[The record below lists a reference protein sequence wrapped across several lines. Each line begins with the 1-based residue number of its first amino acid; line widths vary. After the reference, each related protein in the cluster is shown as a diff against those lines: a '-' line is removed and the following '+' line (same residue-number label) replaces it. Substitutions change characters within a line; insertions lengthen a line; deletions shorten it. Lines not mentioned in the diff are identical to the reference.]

1 MIIRQSET
9 YDKTNNSDGYK
20 PPLMLSPV
28 ETAERFNLPQHF
40 VREIVANGSVVSI
53 RAGRRILINAESVER
68 YLTTGE
74 AQGSSVPKS
83 EHIPAPSG
91 GRIMPI
97 PLKDGVAG
105 GL

>member
-1 MIIRQSET
+1 MIKRQSET
-9 YDKTNNSDGYK
+9 YDKTSNSDGYK

-40 VREIVANGSVVSI
+40 VRELAANGSVVSI

-74 AQGSSVPKS
+74 AQGAVTAA
-83 EHIPAPSG
+83 ENVPAPSG
-91 GRIMPI
+91 GRIVPI
-97 PLKDGVAG
+97 PLKEGVAG

>member
-9 YDKTNNSDGYK
+9 YDKTSNSDGYK

-40 VREIVANGSVVSI
+40 VREIAANGSVVSI
-53 RAGRRILINAESVER
+53 RSGRRILINAESVER

-74 AQGSSVPKS
+74 PQGAVPAA
-83 EHIPAPSG
+83 ENVPAPSG
-91 GRIMPI
+91 GRIVPV
-97 PLKDGVAG
+97 PLKIEG
-105 GL
+105 

>member
-40 VREIVANGSVVSI
+40 VREIVTNGSVVSI

-74 AQGSSVPKS
+74 AQGAVPAA
-83 EHIPAPSG
+83 ENVPAPSG
-91 GRIMPI
+91 RQIAP
-97 PLKDGVAG
+97 VQV
-105 GL
+105 

>member
-9 YDKTNNSDGYK
+9 YDKTSNSDGYK

-40 VREIVANGSVVSI
+40 VREIAANGSVVSI

-74 AQGSSVPKS
+74 PQGAVPAA
-83 EHIPAPSG
+83 ENVPAPSG
-91 GRIMPI
+91 GRIAPI
-97 PLKDGVAG
+97 PLKEGVAG